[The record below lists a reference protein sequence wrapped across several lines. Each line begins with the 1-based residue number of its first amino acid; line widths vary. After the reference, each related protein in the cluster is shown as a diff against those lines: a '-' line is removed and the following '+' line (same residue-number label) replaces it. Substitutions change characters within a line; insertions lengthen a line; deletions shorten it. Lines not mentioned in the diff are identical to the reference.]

1 MKIPALM
8 AVTAAS
14 LLTLSA
20 CGSSSST
27 TASPPSG
34 GTNAN
39 ANVAASAANGL
50 HVATTSLGKVLAD
63 AGGNTV
69 YMFSTDSSGKSTC
82 NATCLQYWP
91 PVAPGKAAPT
101 VTGKVASTTTTTGGK
116 VATVAGWPVYTFSQD
131 HKPGDITGEGFSD
144 FGGVWYAVSPSGQPL
159 KAAGGSSPS
168 GSSSAPTYGGGGG
181 L

>member
-27 TASPPSG
+27 TASPPSS

-39 ANVAASAANGL
+39 AAAQAASGL
-50 HVATTSLGKVLAD
+50 HVADTSLGKVLAD

-69 YMFSTDSSGKSTC
+69 YRFSTDSSGRSTC
-82 NATCLQYWP
+82 NSTCLQYWP
-91 PVAPGKAAPT
+91 PVAPGKAAST
-101 VTGKVASTTTTTGGK
+101 VTGKVASTATTTGGK

-131 HKPGDITGEGFSD
+131 QKPGDVRGEGFSD
-144 FGGVWYAVSPSGQPL
+144 FGGVWYAVSPSGQPV
-159 KAAGGSSPS
+159 KNAA
-168 GSSSAPTYGGGGG
+168 GSSSSGGTTGSAPAYGGGGY
-181 L
+181 

>member
-1 MKIPALM
+1 MKIPALI

-27 TASPPSG
+27 TASPPSS

-39 ANVAASAANGL
+39 AAAQAASGL
-50 HVATTSLGKVLAD
+50 HVADTSLGKVLAD

-82 NATCLQYWP
+82 NSTCLQYWP
-91 PVAPGKAAPT
+91 PVAPGKAAST

-116 VATVAGWPVYTFSQD
+116 VATVAGWPVYAFSQD
-131 HKPGDITGEGFSD
+131 QKPGDVTGEGFSD
-144 FGGVWYAVSPSGQPL
+144 FGGVWYAVSPSGQPV
-159 KAAGGSSPS
+159 KSAA
-168 GSSSAPTYGGGGG
+168 GSSSSGGTTGSAPAYGGGGY
-181 L
+181 